1 MDKNILLGKLT
12 PFSNQRSLLVNEQQV
27 KDIVS
32 AMLDAHKKYASE
44 YDKISDYF
52 YAGGAV
58 QTAKKVYEF
67 LKKSVKY
74 TIDSEASQK
83 IMSPSAIISVGRN
96 DCKNYALFIVGILD
110 SLRRKGKFK
119 NKVFYRFASYKLLDE
134 IPHHTFAVFIDDQ
147 GNEIF
152 VDPVLSSFNE
162 RKTYFHKID
171 KSPKMSLYSVSGIFT
186 KKPKPVAT
194 AKIDITGITKA
205 PAKKIVVKVA
215 LAPAR
220 GAFLLLVGL
229 NFTGLA
235 TKLKQAF
242 VNNKNKVND
251 FWNNLGGNTNEL
263 LRKVEQGALKNRLLG
278 EDVFFLSEG
287 QMGVVDPATGTATA
301 VTVTAATPILVKV
314 AQFLASLGIDA
325 KELGDSAKQILAKQV
340 QNIVDKQQDKK
351 KQEDQQ
357 FNQNVERIVDSA
369 QVSPV
374 QQKTNYLPYLIG
386 GGLVIYF
393 ISKKK

>member
-12 PFSNQRSLLVNEQQV
+12 PFSNQRRLLVNEQQV
-27 KDIVS
+27 KDIVT
-32 AMLDAHKKYASE
+32 AMLEAHKNYANE
-44 YDKISDYF
+44 YDKISDNF
-52 YAGGAV
+52 YAGSAV
-58 QTAKKVYEF
+58 QTAKKLFQF
-67 LKKSVKY
+67 LKKNIKY
-74 TIDSEASQK
+74 TVDSEASQK
-83 IMSPSAIISVGRN
+83 IMSPSAIISIGKN
-96 DCKNYALFIVGILD
+96 DCKNYALFIVGVLD
-110 SLRRKGKFK
+110 SLKRKGYFN
-119 NKVFYRFASYKLLDE
+119 NKVFYRFASYRLLDE
-134 IPHHTFAVFIDDQ
+134 IPHHTFAVVVDDQ

-152 VDPVLSSFNE
+152 VDPVLPSFNE

-171 KSPKMSLYSVSGIFT
+171 KTPKMSLYSVSGIFT
-186 KKPKPVAT
+186 KKPKPAAT
-194 AKIDITGITKA
+194 AKIDTTGLTKA

-229 NFTGLA
+229 NFTGIA

-278 EDVFFLSEG
+278 DDVFFPSEG
-287 QMGVVDPATGTATA
+287 QIGVVEAATA
-301 VTVTAATPILVKV
+301 VTVTAATPILVKL

-340 QNIVDKQQDKK
+340 QNIVDKQQDKQK
-351 KQEDQQ
+351 EEQQE
-357 FNQNVERIVDSA
+357 FNNNVEKIVESA
-369 QVSPV
+369 EAPV
-374 QQKTNYLPYLIG
+374 ATKKNYLPYLIG
-386 GGLVIYF
+386 GGLVIYL

>member
-12 PFSNQRSLLVNEQQV
+12 PFSNQRRLLINEQQV

-32 AMLDAHKKYASE
+32 AMLEAHKNYASE
-44 YDKISDYF
+44 YDKISDNF
-52 YAGGAV
+52 YSGGAV
-58 QTAKKVYEF
+58 QTAKKIFEF
-67 LKKSVKY
+67 LKKNIKY
-74 TIDSEASQK
+74 TVDSEASQK
-83 IMSPSAIISVGRN
+83 IMSPSAIISIGKN

-110 SLRRKGKFK
+110 SLRRKGYFT
-119 NKVFYRFASYKLLDE
+119 NKVFYRFASYRLLDE
-134 IPHHTFAVFIDDQ
+134 IPHHTFAVVIDDQ

-171 KSPKMSLYSVSGIFT
+171 KTPKMSLYSVSGIFT
-186 KKPKPVAT
+186 KKPKPAAT
-194 AKIDITGITKA
+194 AKIDNTGITKA

-278 EDVFFLSEG
+278 EDVFFPSEG
-287 QMGVVDPATGTATA
+287 QIGVVEAATA

-314 AQFLASLGIDA
+314 AQFLASIGIDA

-340 QNIVDKQQDKK
+340 QNIVDKQQE
-351 KQEDQQ
+351 KQKVETQD
-357 FNQNVERIVDSA
+357 FNQNVERIVKRAEMPAA
-369 QVSPV
+369 QK
-374 QQKTNYLPYLIG
+374 QNYLPYLIG
-386 GGLVIYF
+386 GGLLIF
-393 ISKKK
+393 LIAKK

>member
-12 PFSNQRSLLVNEQQV
+12 PFSNQRRLLVNEQQV

-32 AMLDAHKKYASE
+32 AMLAAHKKYASE
-44 YDKISDYF
+44 YDKISENF
-52 YAGGAV
+52 YSGSAI
-58 QTAKKVYEF
+58 QTAKKIFEF
-67 LKKSVKY
+67 LKKNIKY
-74 TIDSEASQK
+74 TVDSEASQK

-110 SLRRKGKFK
+110 SLRRKGYFN
-119 NKVFYRFASYKLLDE
+119 NKVFYRFASYRLLDE
-134 IPHHTFAVFIDDQ
+134 IPHHTFAVVIDDQ
-147 GNEIF
+147 GNEVF
-152 VDPVLSSFNE
+152 VDPVLSTFNE
-162 RKTYFHKID
+162 KKTYFHKID
-171 KSPKMSLYSVSGIFT
+171 KTPKMSLYSVSGIFT
-186 KKPKPVAT
+186 KKPKPAAT
-194 AKIDITGITKA
+194 AKIDTTGITKA

-278 EDVFFLSEG
+278 EDVYFPSEG
-287 QMGVVDPATGTATA
+287 QIGVVEAATA

-314 AQFLASLGIDA
+314 AQFLASIGIDA

-340 QNIVDKQQDKK
+340 QNVVDKQQE
-351 KQEDQQ
+351 KQKAEAQD
-357 FNQNVERIVDSA
+357 FNRNVEKIVESA
-369 QVSPV
+369 EMPAA
-374 QQKTNYLPYLIG
+374 QKQNYLPYLIG
-386 GGLVIYF
+386 GGLVIYL

>member
-12 PFSNQRSLLVNEQQV
+12 PFSNQRRLLVNEQQV
-27 KDIVS
+27 KDIVT
-32 AMLDAHKKYASE
+32 AMLAAHKKYANE
-44 YDKISDYF
+44 YDKISENF
-52 YAGGAV
+52 YSGNAI
-58 QTAKKVYEF
+58 QTAKKIFEF
-67 LKKSVKY
+67 LKKNIKY
-74 TIDSEASQK
+74 TVDSEASQK

-110 SLRRKGKFK
+110 SLRRKGYFK

-134 IPHHTFAVFIDDQ
+134 IPHHTFAVVIDDQ

-171 KSPKMSLYSVSGIFT
+171 KDPKMSLYSVSGIFT
-186 KKPKPVAT
+186 KKPKPAAT
-194 AKIDITGITKA
+194 AKIDTTGITKA
-205 PAKKIVVKVA
+205 PAKKIVVKIA

-235 TKLKQAF
+235 TKLKKAF

-278 EDVFFLSEG
+278 EDVFFPSEG
-287 QMGVVDPATGTATA
+287 QIGVVAASTA
-301 VTVTAATPILVKV
+301 VAVASATPILVKV
-314 AQFLASLGIDA
+314 AKFLTDLGIDA
-325 KELGDSAKQILAKQV
+325 KELGESAKDILAKQV
-340 QNIVDKQQDKK
+340 QNIVDKQQE
-351 KQEDQQ
+351 KQKAEAQD
-357 FNQNVERIVDSA
+357 FNRNVETIVESA
-369 QVSPV
+369 EAPAT
-374 QQKTNYLPYLIG
+374 KTNYLPYLIG
-386 GGLVIYF
+386 GGLVIYL
-393 ISKKK
+393 INKKK

>member
-12 PFSNQRSLLVNEQQV
+12 PFSNQRRLLINEQQV

-32 AMLDAHKKYASE
+32 AMLEAHKTYASE
-44 YDKISDYF
+44 YDKISDNF
-52 YAGGAV
+52 YSGGAV
-58 QTAKKVYEF
+58 QTAKKIFEF
-67 LKKSVKY
+67 LKKNIKY
-74 TIDSEASQK
+74 TVDSEASQK
-83 IMSPSAIISVGRN
+83 IMSPSAIISIGKN

-110 SLRRKGKFK
+110 SLRRKGYFT
-119 NKVFYRFASYKLLDE
+119 NKVFYRFASYRLLDE
-134 IPHHTFAVFIDDQ
+134 IPHHTFAVVIDDQ
-147 GNEIF
+147 GNEVF

-171 KSPKMSLYSVSGIFT
+171 KTPKMSLYSVSGIFT
-186 KKPKPVAT
+186 KKPKPAAT
-194 AKIDITGITKA
+194 AKIDTTGITKA

-242 VNNKNKVND
+242 INNKNKVND

-278 EDVFFLSEG
+278 EDVFFPSEG
-287 QMGVVDPATGTATA
+287 QIGVVEAATA

-325 KELGDSAKQILAKQV
+325 KELGESAKQILAKQV
-340 QNIVDKQQDKK
+340 QNIVDKQQDKQQVQD
-351 KQEDQQ
+351 QE
-357 FNQNVERIVDSA
+357 FNRNVERIVDSA
-369 QVSPV
+369 SMPV
-374 QQKTNYLPYLIG
+374 QQKTNYIPYLIG
-386 GGLVIYF
+386 GGLLIF
-393 ISKKK
+393 LIAKK

>member
-1 MDKNILLGKLT
+1 M
-12 PFSNQRSLLVNEQQV
+12 
-27 KDIVS
+27 
-32 AMLDAHKKYASE
+32 
-44 YDKISDYF
+44 
-52 YAGGAV
+52 
-58 QTAKKVYEF
+58 
-67 LKKSVKY
+67 
-74 TIDSEASQK
+74 
-83 IMSPSAIISVGRN
+83 
-96 DCKNYALFIVGILD
+96 
-110 SLRRKGKFK
+110 RRKGYFT
-119 NKVFYRFASYKLLDE
+119 NKVFYRFASYRLLDE
-134 IPHHTFAVFIDDQ
+134 IPHHTFAVVIDDQ
-147 GNEIF
+147 GNEVY

-162 RKTYFHKID
+162 KKTYFHKID

-186 KKPKPVAT
+186 KKPKPAAT
-194 AKIDITGITKA
+194 AKIDTTGITKA

-278 EDVFFLSEG
+278 ENVFFPSEG
-287 QMGVVDPATGTATA
+287 QIGVVEAATA

-314 AQFLASLGIDA
+314 AQFLTSLGIDA
-325 KELGDSAKQILAKQV
+325 KELGESAKQILAKQV
-340 QNIVDKQQDKK
+340 QNIVSKQQDKK
-351 KQEDQQ
+351 QVQDQD
-357 FNQNVERIVDSA
+357 FNRNVERIVDSA

-374 QQKTNYLPYLIG
+374 KTKMNYLPIIIG
-386 GGLVIYF
+386 GGVILYLV
-393 ISKKK
+393 SRKK

>member
-12 PFSNQRSLLVNEQQV
+12 PFSNQRRLLVNEQQV

-44 YDKISDYF
+44 YDKISNYF

-58 QTAKKVYEF
+58 QTAKKVFEF

-83 IMSPSAIISVGRN
+83 IMSPSAIICVGRN

-134 IPHHTFAVFIDDQ
+134 IPHHTFAVVIDDQ

-171 KSPKMSLYSVSGIFT
+171 KDPKMSLYSVSGIFT
-186 KKPKPVAT
+186 KKPKPAAT
-194 AKIDITGITKA
+194 AKIDTTGITKA
-205 PAKKIVVKVA
+205 PAKKIVVKIA

-278 EDVFFLSEG
+278 EDVYFPSEG
-287 QMGVVDPATGTATA
+287 QIGVVEAATA

-314 AQFLASLGIDA
+314 AQFLTSLGIDA
-325 KELGDSAKQILAKQV
+325 KELGESAKQILAKQV
-340 QNIVDKQQDKK
+340 QNVVDKAQEKQKAEAQD
-351 KQEDQQ
+351 
-357 FNQNVERIVDSA
+357 FNKNVETIVESA
-369 QVSPV
+369 EVPSAT
-374 QQKTNYLPYLIG
+374 KTNYLPYLIG
-386 GGLVIYF
+386 GGLVIYL

>member
-12 PFSNQRSLLVNEQQV
+12 PFSNQKRLLVSEQQV

-32 AMLDAHKKYASE
+32 AMLEAHKTYANE
-44 YDKISDYF
+44 YDKISDNF
-52 YAGGAV
+52 YSGNAV
-58 QTAKKVYEF
+58 QSAKKIFKF
-67 LKKSVKY
+67 LKENIKY
-74 TIDSEASQK
+74 TVDSEANQR
-83 IMSPSAIISVGRN
+83 IMSPSAIISVGKN
-96 DCKNYALFIVGILD
+96 DCKNYALMIVGLLH
-110 SLRRKGKFK
+110 SMVRKGYFS
-119 NKVFYRFASYKLLDE
+119 NKVFYRFASYRLLDE
-134 IPHHTFAVFIDDQ
+134 IPHHTFAVLIDDN

-152 VDPVLSSFNE
+152 IDPVLSTFNE

-171 KSPKMSLYSVSGIFT
+171 KTPKMSLYSVSGIFT
-186 KKPKPVAT
+186 KKPKPAPT
-194 AKIDITGITKA
+194 AKIDTTGITKA

-278 EDVFFLSEG
+278 EDVYFPSEG
-287 QMGVVDPATGTATA
+287 QIGVVEAATA

-314 AQFLASLGIDA
+314 AQFLASIGIDA

-340 QNIVDKQQDKK
+340 QNVVDKQQE
-351 KQEDQQ
+351 KQKAEAQD
-357 FNQNVERIVDSA
+357 FNRNVEKIVESA
-369 QVSPV
+369 EMPV
-374 QQKTNYLPYLIG
+374 QQKTNYIPYLIG
-386 GGLVIYF
+386 GGLLIF
-393 ISKKK
+393 LISKK

>member
-12 PFSNQRSLLVNEQQV
+12 PFSNQRRLLINEQQV

-32 AMLDAHKKYASE
+32 AMLEAHKTYASE
-44 YDKISDYF
+44 YDKISDNF
-52 YAGGAV
+52 YSGGAV
-58 QTAKKVYEF
+58 QTAKKIFEF
-67 LKKSVKY
+67 LKKNIKY
-74 TIDSEASQK
+74 TVDSEASQK
-83 IMSPSAIISVGRN
+83 IMSPSAIISIGKN

-110 SLRRKGKFK
+110 SLRRKGYFT
-119 NKVFYRFASYKLLDE
+119 NKVFYRFASYRLLDR
-134 IPHHTFAVFIDDQ
+134 IPHHTFAVVIDDK
-147 GNEIF
+147 GNEVF

-186 KKPKPVAT
+186 KKPKPAAT
-194 AKIDITGITKA
+194 AKIDTTGITKA

-278 EDVFFLSEG
+278 EDVFFPSEG
-287 QMGVVDPATGTATA
+287 QIGVVEAATA

-325 KELGDSAKQILAKQV
+325 KELGESAKQILAKQV
-340 QNIVDKQQDKK
+340 QNIVDKQQDK
-351 KQEDQQ
+351 QQLQDQD
-357 FNQNVERIVDSA
+357 FNRNVEKIVESA
-369 QVSPV
+369 EMPAA
-374 QQKTNYLPYLIG
+374 QKQNYLPYLIG
-386 GGLVIYF
+386 GGLVIYL

>member
-12 PFSNQRSLLVNEQQV
+12 PFSNQRRLLVNEQQV
-27 KDIVS
+27 KDIVT
-32 AMLDAHKKYASE
+32 AMLEAHKTYASE
-44 YDKISDYF
+44 YDKISDNF
-52 YAGGAV
+52 YSGNAV
-58 QTAKKVYEF
+58 QSAKKIFKF
-67 LKKSVKY
+67 LKENIKY
-74 TIDSEASQK
+74 TVDSEANQR
-83 IMSPSAIISVGRN
+83 IMSPSAIISVGKN
-96 DCKNYALFIVGILD
+96 DCKNYALMIVGLLD
-110 SLRRKGKFK
+110 SMRRKGYFS
-119 NKVFYRFASYKLLDE
+119 NKVFYRFASYRLLDE
-134 IPHHTFAVFIDDQ
+134 IPHHTFAVVIDDQ
-147 GNEIF
+147 GNEVF

-186 KKPKPVAT
+186 KKPKPAAT
-194 AKIDITGITKA
+194 AKIDTTGITKA

-220 GAFLLLVGL
+220 GAFVLLVGL

-278 EDVFFLSEG
+278 EDVYFPSEG
-287 QMGVVDPATGTATA
+287 QIGVVEAATA

-314 AQFLASLGIDA
+314 AQFLTSLGIDA
-325 KELGDSAKQILAKQV
+325 KELGESAKQILAKQV
-340 QNIVDKQQDKK
+340 QNVVDKAQEKQKAEAQD
-351 KQEDQQ
+351 
-357 FNQNVERIVDSA
+357 FNRNVETIVNSA
-369 QVSPV
+369 EMPSAT
-374 QQKTNYLPYLIG
+374 KTNYLPYLIG
-386 GGLVIYF
+386 GGLVIYL
-393 ISKKK
+393 ITKKK

>member
-12 PFSNQRSLLVNEQQV
+12 PFSNQKRLLVSEQQV

-32 AMLDAHKKYASE
+32 AMLEAHKTYASE
-44 YDKISDYF
+44 YDKISDNF
-52 YAGGAV
+52 YSGNAV
-58 QTAKKVYEF
+58 QSAKKIFKF
-67 LKKSVKY
+67 LKENIKY
-74 TIDSEASQK
+74 TVDSEANQR
-83 IMSPSAIISVGRN
+83 IMSPSAIISVGKN
-96 DCKNYALFIVGILD
+96 DCKNYALFIIGCLD
-110 SLRRKGKFK
+110 SMRRKGYFN
-119 NKVFYRFASYKLLDE
+119 NKVFYRFASYRLLDE
-134 IPHHTFAVFIDDQ
+134 IPHHTFAVVIDDN
-147 GNEIF
+147 GNEVF
-152 VDPVLSSFNE
+152 VDPVLSTFNE

-171 KSPKMSLYSVSGIFT
+171 KTPKMSLYSVSGIFT
-186 KKPKPVAT
+186 KKPKPAAT
-194 AKIDITGITKA
+194 AKIDTTGITKA

-263 LRKVEQGALKNRLLG
+263 LRKVEQGALKNRLFG
-278 EDVFFLSEG
+278 DDVFFPSEG
-287 QMGVVDPATGTATA
+287 QIGVVEAATA

-340 QNIVDKQQDKK
+340 QNIVDKQQDKQK
-351 KQEDQQ
+351 EEQQEFD
-357 FNQNVERIVDSA
+357 NNVEKIVKSA
-369 QVSPV
+369 EAPAAT
-374 QQKTNYLPYLIG
+374 KKNYLPYLIG
-386 GGLVIYF
+386 GGLIIYL
-393 ISKKK
+393 INKKK

>member
-1 MDKNILLGKLT
+1 
-12 PFSNQRSLLVNEQQV
+12 
-27 KDIVS
+27 
-32 AMLDAHKKYASE
+32 MLEAHKTYASE
-44 YDKISDYF
+44 YDKISDNF

-58 QTAKKVYEF
+58 QTAKKIFQF
-67 LKKSVKY
+67 LKKNIKY
-74 TIDSEASQK
+74 TVDSEASQK
-83 IMSPSAIISVGRN
+83 IMSPSAIISIGKN
-96 DCKNYALFIVGILD
+96 DCKNYALFIVGVLD
-110 SLRRKGKFK
+110 SLKRKGYFK
-119 NKVFYRFASYKLLDE
+119 NKVFYRFASYRLLDE
-134 IPHHTFAVFIDDQ
+134 IPHHTFAVVVDDN

-186 KKPKPVAT
+186 KKPKPAAT
-194 AKIDITGITKA
+194 AKIDTTGITKA
-205 PAKKIVVKVA
+205 PGKKIVVKVA

-314 AQFLASLGIDA
+314 AKFLADLGIDA

-340 QNIVDKQQDKK
+340 QNIVDKQQDKQK
-351 KQEDQQ
+351 AEAQD
-357 FNQNVERIVDSA
+357 FNRNVERIVDSA
-369 QVSPV
+369 NMPA
-374 QQKTNYLPYLIG
+374 QQKTNYLPYIIG
-386 GGLVIYF
+386 GGVIIF
-393 ISKKK
+393 LIAKK

>member
-12 PFSNQRSLLVNEQQV
+12 PFSNQRRLLINEQQV

-32 AMLDAHKKYASE
+32 AMLEAHKTYASE
-44 YDKISDYF
+44 YDKISDNF
-52 YAGGAV
+52 YPGGAV
-58 QTAKKVYEF
+58 QTAKKIFEF
-67 LKKSVKY
+67 LKKNIKY
-74 TIDSEASQK
+74 TVDSEASQK
-83 IMSPSAIISVGRN
+83 IMSPSAIISIGKN

-110 SLRRKGKFK
+110 SLRRKGYFT
-119 NKVFYRFASYKLLDE
+119 NKVFYRFASYRLLDE
-134 IPHHTFAVFIDDQ
+134 IPHHTFAVVNDDQ

-171 KSPKMSLYSVSGIFT
+171 KTPKMSLYSVSGIFT
-186 KKPKPVAT
+186 KKPKPAAT
-194 AKIDITGITKA
+194 AKIDTTGITKA

-278 EDVFFLSEG
+278 EDVFFPSEG
-287 QMGVVDPATGTATA
+287 QIGVVEAATA

-340 QNIVDKQQDKK
+340 QNIVDKQQDK
-351 KQEDQQ
+351 QQVQDQD
-357 FNQNVERIVDSA
+357 FNRNVERIVDSA

-374 QQKTNYLPYLIG
+374 QTKMNYLPIIIG
-386 GGLVIYF
+386 GGVILYLV
-393 ISKKK
+393 SRKK

>member
-12 PFSNQRSLLVNEQQV
+12 PFSNQRRLLVNEQQV

-32 AMLDAHKKYASE
+32 AMLEAHKTYASE
-44 YDKISDYF
+44 YDKISDNF
-52 YAGGAV
+52 YSGGAI
-58 QTAKKVYEF
+58 QTAKKLFQF
-67 LKKSVKY
+67 LKKNVKY

-83 IMSPSAIISVGRN
+83 IMSPSAIISIGKN
-96 DCKNYALFIVGILD
+96 DCKNYALFIVGVLD
-110 SLRRKGKFK
+110 SLKRKGYFN
-119 NKVFYRFASYKLLDE
+119 NKVFYRFASYRLLDE
-134 IPHHTFAVFIDDQ
+134 IPHHTFAVVVDDN

-186 KKPKPVAT
+186 KKSKPAAT
-194 AKIDITGITKA
+194 AKIDTTGITKA

-278 EDVFFLSEG
+278 KDVFFPSEG
-287 QMGVVDPATGTATA
+287 QIGVVEAATA

-340 QNIVDKQQDKK
+340 QNIVDKQQDKQK
-351 KQEDQQ
+351 EQDQQ

-369 QVSPV
+369 NMPV
-374 QQKTNYLPYLIG
+374 QQKQNYLPYIIG
-386 GGLVIYF
+386 GGLLIF
-393 ISKKK
+393 LIAKK

>member
-12 PFSNQRSLLVNEQQV
+12 PFSNQRKLLVNEQQV

-32 AMLDAHKKYASE
+32 AMLAAHKKYANE
-44 YDKISDYF
+44 YDKISDNF
-52 YAGGAV
+52 YSGSAI
-58 QTAKKVYEF
+58 QTAKKIFEF
-67 LKKSVKY
+67 LKKNIKY
-74 TIDSEASQK
+74 TVDSEASQK

-96 DCKNYALFIVGILD
+96 DCKNYALFIVGVLD

-134 IPHHTFAVFIDDQ
+134 IPHHTFAVVIDDD
-147 GNEIF
+147 GNEVF

-171 KSPKMSLYSVSGIFT
+171 KDPKMSLYSVSGIFT
-186 KKPKPVAT
+186 KKPKPAAT
-194 AKIDITGITKA
+194 AKIDTTGITKA
-205 PAKKIVVKVA
+205 PAKKIVVKIA

-235 TKLKQAF
+235 TKLKKAF
-242 VNNKNKVND
+242 VNNKSKVND

-278 EDVFFLSEG
+278 EDVYFPSEG
-287 QMGVVDPATGTATA
+287 QIGVVEAATA

-314 AQFLASLGIDA
+314 AKFLTDLGIDA
-325 KELGDSAKQILAKQV
+325 KELGESAKDILAKQV
-340 QNIVDKQQDKK
+340 QNIVDKQQE
-351 KQEDQQ
+351 KQKAEAQD
-357 FNQNVERIVDSA
+357 FNRNVETIVDSA
-369 QVSPV
+369 EAPAT
-374 QQKTNYLPYLIG
+374 KTNYLFYLIG

>member
-12 PFSNQRSLLVNEQQV
+12 PFSNQRRLLVNEQQV

-32 AMLDAHKKYASE
+32 AMLEAHKTYASE
-44 YDKISDYF
+44 YDKISDNF
-52 YAGGAV
+52 YAGGPV
-58 QTAKKVYEF
+58 QTAKKLFQF
-67 LKKSVKY
+67 LKKNIKY
-74 TIDSEASQK
+74 TVDSEASQK
-83 IMSPSAIISVGRN
+83 IMSPSAIISIGKN
-96 DCKNYALFIVGILD
+96 DCKNYALFIVGVLD
-110 SLRRKGKFK
+110 SLKRKGYFT
-119 NKVFYRFASYKLLDE
+119 NKIFYRFASYRLLDE
-134 IPHHTFAVFIDDQ
+134 IPHHTFAVVVDDN

-186 KKPKPVAT
+186 KKPKPAAT
-194 AKIDITGITKA
+194 AKIDTTGITKA

-278 EDVFFLSEG
+278 EDVFFASEG
-287 QMGVVDPATGTATA
+287 QIGVVEAATA

-340 QNIVDKQQDKK
+340 QNIVDKQQDKQK
-351 KQEDQQ
+351 EEDQQ
-357 FNQNVERIVDSA
+357 FNKNVERIVDSA

-386 GGLVIYF
+386 GGLVIYL

>member
-12 PFSNQRSLLVNEQQV
+12 PFSNQRRLLINEQQV

-32 AMLDAHKKYASE
+32 AMLEAHKTYASE
-44 YDKISDYF
+44 YDKISDNF
-52 YAGGAV
+52 YSGGAV
-58 QTAKKVYEF
+58 QTAKKIFEF
-67 LKKSVKY
+67 LKKNIKY
-74 TIDSEASQK
+74 TVDSEASQK
-83 IMSPSAIISVGRN
+83 IMSPSAIISIGKN

-110 SLRRKGKFK
+110 SLRRKGYFT
-119 NKVFYRFASYKLLDE
+119 NKVFYRFASYRLLDE
-134 IPHHTFAVFIDDQ
+134 IPHHTFAVVIDDQ

-186 KKPKPVAT
+186 KKPKPAAT
-194 AKIDITGITKA
+194 AKIDTTGITKA

-278 EDVFFLSEG
+278 DDVFFPSEG
-287 QMGVVDPATGTATA
+287 QIGVVEAATA

-314 AQFLASLGIDA
+314 AQFLASIGIDA

-340 QNIVDKQQDKK
+340 QNIVDKQQDKQK
-351 KQEDQQ
+351 EEQQEFD
-357 FNQNVERIVDSA
+357 NNVEKIVESA
-369 QVSPV
+369 QAPV
-374 QQKTNYLPYLIG
+374 ATNKNYLPYLIG
-386 GGLVIYF
+386 GGLLIF
-393 ISKKK
+393 LIAKK

>member
-12 PFSNQRSLLVNEQQV
+12 PFSNQRRLLINEQQV

-32 AMLDAHKKYASE
+32 AMLEAHKTYASE
-44 YDKISDYF
+44 YDKISDNF
-52 YAGGAV
+52 YSGGAV
-58 QTAKKVYEF
+58 QTAKKIFEF
-67 LKKSVKY
+67 LKKNIKY
-74 TIDSEASQK
+74 TVDSEASQK
-83 IMSPSAIISVGRN
+83 IMSPSAIISIGKN

-110 SLRRKGKFK
+110 SLRRKGYFT
-119 NKVFYRFASYKLLDE
+119 NKVFYRFASYRLLDE
-134 IPHHTFAVFIDDQ
+134 IPHHTFAVVIDDQ
-147 GNEIF
+147 GNEVF

-186 KKPKPVAT
+186 KKPKPAAT
-194 AKIDITGITKA
+194 AKIDTTGITKA

-278 EDVFFLSEG
+278 EDVFFPSEG
-287 QMGVVDPATGTATA
+287 QIGVVEAATA

-314 AQFLASLGIDA
+314 AQFLTSLGIDA
-325 KELGDSAKQILAKQV
+325 KELGESAKQILAKQV
-340 QNIVDKQQDKK
+340 QNIVDKQQDK
-351 KQEDQQ
+351 QQVQDQD
-357 FNQNVERIVDSA
+357 FNRNVERIVDSA
-369 QVSPV
+369 EMPAA
-374 QQKTNYLPYLIG
+374 QKQNYLPYLIG
-386 GGLVIYF
+386 GGLVIYL

>member
-1 MDKNILLGKLT
+1 VLIDDNG
-12 PFSNQRSLLVNEQQV
+12 NE
-27 KDIVS
+27 
-32 AMLDAHKKYASE
+32 
-44 YDKISDYF
+44 
-52 YAGGAV
+52 
-58 QTAKKVYEF
+58 
-67 LKKSVKY
+67 
-74 TIDSEASQK
+74 
-83 IMSPSAIISVGRN
+83 
-96 DCKNYALFIVGILD
+96 
-110 SLRRKGKFK
+110 
-119 NKVFYRFASYKLLDE
+119 
-134 IPHHTFAVFIDDQ
+134 VFI
-147 GNEIF
+147 
-152 VDPVLSSFNE
+152 DPVLSSFNE

-186 KKPKPVAT
+186 KKTKPAAT
-194 AKIDITGITKA
+194 AKIDTTGITKA

-278 EDVFFLSEG
+278 EDVFFPSEG
-287 QMGVVDPATGTATA
+287 QVGVVEAATA

-340 QNIVDKQQDKK
+340 QNIVDKQQDKQK
-351 KQEDQQ
+351 AQDQD
-357 FNQNVERIVDSA
+357 FNRNVEKIVNSA
-369 QVSPV
+369 EGPAAG
-374 QQKTNYLPYLIG
+374 KTNYLPYVIG
-386 GGLVIYF
+386 GGLLIF
-393 ISKKK
+393 LIAKK

>member
-12 PFSNQRSLLVNEQQV
+12 PFSNQKRLLVSEQQV

-32 AMLDAHKKYASE
+32 AMLEAHKTYASE
-44 YDKISDYF
+44 YDKISDNF
-52 YAGGAV
+52 YSGNAV
-58 QTAKKVYEF
+58 QSAKKIFKF
-67 LKKSVKY
+67 LKENIKY
-74 TIDSEASQK
+74 TVDSEDNQR
-83 IMSPSAIISVGRN
+83 IMSPSAIISVGKN
-96 DCKNYALFIVGILD
+96 DCKNYALFIIGCLD
-110 SLRRKGKFK
+110 SMRRKGYFN
-119 NKVFYRFASYKLLDE
+119 NKVFYRFASYRLLDE
-134 IPHHTFAVFIDDQ
+134 IPHHTFAVVVDDN

-171 KSPKMSLYSVSGIFT
+171 KTPKMSLYSVSGIFT
-186 KKPKPVAT
+186 KKPKPAAT
-194 AKIDITGITKA
+194 AKIDTTGITKA

-229 NFTGLA
+229 NFTGIA

-263 LRKVEQGALKNRLLG
+263 LRKVEQGAVKNRLLG
-278 EDVFFLSEG
+278 DDVFFPSEG
-287 QMGVVDPATGTATA
+287 QIGVVEAATA
-301 VTVTAATPILVKV
+301 VTVTAATPILVKL

-325 KELGDSAKQILAKQV
+325 KELGESAKQILAKQV
-340 QNIVDKQQDKK
+340 QNIVDKQQDK
-351 KQEDQQ
+351 QDVQDQD
-357 FNQNVERIVDSA
+357 FNRNVERIVDSA
-369 QVSPV
+369 QAPAT
-374 QQKTNYLPYLIG
+374 KTNYLPYLIG

>member
-12 PFSNQRSLLVNEQQV
+12 PFSNQKRLLVSEQQV

-32 AMLDAHKKYASE
+32 AMLEAHKTYASE
-44 YDKISDYF
+44 YDKISDNF
-52 YAGGAV
+52 YSGNAV
-58 QTAKKVYEF
+58 QSAKKIFKF
-67 LKKSVKY
+67 LKENIKY
-74 TIDSEASQK
+74 TVDSEANQR
-83 IMSPSAIISVGRN
+83 IMSPSAIISVGKN
-96 DCKNYALFIVGILD
+96 DCKNYALMIVGLLD
-110 SLRRKGKFK
+110 SMRRKGYFT
-119 NKVFYRFASYKLLDE
+119 NKVFYRFASYRLLDE
-134 IPHHTFAVFIDDQ
+134 IPHHTFAVVIDDN

-186 KKPKPVAT
+186 KKPKPAAT
-194 AKIDITGITKA
+194 AKIDTTGITKA

-278 EDVFFLSEG
+278 EDVFFPSEG
-287 QMGVVDPATGTATA
+287 QIGVVEAATA

-340 QNIVDKQQDKK
+340 QNVVDKQQE
-351 KQEDQQ
+351 KQKAEAQN
-357 FNQNVERIVDSA
+357 FNKNVERIVESA
-369 QVSPV
+369 EMPAA
-374 QQKTNYLPYLIG
+374 QKQNYLPYLIG
-386 GGLVIYF
+386 GGLLIF
-393 ISKKK
+393 LIAKK

>member
-12 PFSNQRSLLVNEQQV
+12 PFSNQKRLLVSEQQV

-32 AMLDAHKKYASE
+32 AMLEAHKTYASE
-44 YDKISDYF
+44 YDKISDNF
-52 YAGGAV
+52 YSGNAV
-58 QTAKKVYEF
+58 QSAKKIFKF
-67 LKKSVKY
+67 LKENIKY
-74 TIDSEASQK
+74 TVDSEANQR
-83 IMSPSAIISVGRN
+83 IMSPSAIISVGKN
-96 DCKNYALFIVGILD
+96 DCKNYALMIVGLLD
-110 SLRRKGKFK
+110 SMRRKGYFT

-134 IPHHTFAVFIDDQ
+134 IPHHTFAVVIDDN
-147 GNEIF
+147 GNEVF

-186 KKPKPVAT
+186 KKPKPSAT
-194 AKIDITGITKA
+194 AKIDTTGITKA

-278 EDVFFLSEG
+278 EDVFFPSEG
-287 QMGVVDPATGTATA
+287 QIGVVEAATA
-301 VTVTAATPILVKV
+301 VTVTTATPILVKV

-325 KELGDSAKQILAKQV
+325 KELGESAKQILAKQV
-340 QNIVDKQQDKK
+340 QNIVDKQQDK
-351 KQEDQQ
+351 QQVQDQD
-357 FNQNVERIVDSA
+357 FNKNVERIVDSA

-374 QQKTNYLPYLIG
+374 QTKKNYLPIIIG
-386 GGLVIYF
+386 GGVILYLV
-393 ISKKK
+393 SRKK

>member
-12 PFSNQRSLLVNEQQV
+12 PFSNQRRLLINEQQV

-32 AMLDAHKKYASE
+32 AMLSAHKTYASE
-44 YDKISDYF
+44 YDKISDNF
-52 YAGGAV
+52 YSGNAI
-58 QTAKKVYEF
+58 QTAKKLFQF
-67 LKKSVKY
+67 LKKNIKY
-74 TIDSEASQK
+74 TVDSEASQK
-83 IMSPSAIISVGRN
+83 IMSPSAIISIGKN

-110 SLRRKGKFK
+110 SLRRKGYFT
-119 NKVFYRFASYKLLDE
+119 NKVFYRFASYRLLDE
-134 IPHHTFAVFIDDQ
+134 IPHHTFAVVIDDQ
-147 GNEIF
+147 GNEVFI
-152 VDPVLSSFNE
+152 DPVLSSFNE

-171 KSPKMSLYSVSGIFT
+171 KTPKMSLYSVSGIFT
-186 KKPKPVAT
+186 KKPKPAAT
-194 AKIDITGITKA
+194 AKIDTTGITKA

-251 FWNNLGGNTNEL
+251 LWNNLGGNTNEL

-278 EDVFFLSEG
+278 EDVYFPSEG
-287 QMGVVDPATGTATA
+287 QIGVVEAATA

-314 AQFLASLGIDA
+314 AQFLASIGIDA
-325 KELGDSAKQILAKQV
+325 KELGESAKQILAKQV
-340 QNIVDKQQDKK
+340 QNIVDKQQDK
-351 KQEDQQ
+351 QDVQNQ
-357 FNQNVERIVDSA
+357 DFNRNVEKIVDSA
-369 QVSPV
+369 QAPAT
-374 QQKTNYLPYLIG
+374 KTNYLPYLIG
-386 GGLVIYF
+386 GGLVIYY

>member
-12 PFSNQRSLLVNEQQV
+12 PFSNQRRLLINEQQV

-32 AMLDAHKKYASE
+32 AMLEAHKTYASE
-44 YDKISDYF
+44 YDKISDNF
-52 YAGGAV
+52 YSGGAV
-58 QTAKKVYEF
+58 QTAKKIFEF
-67 LKKSVKY
+67 LKKNIKY
-74 TIDSEASQK
+74 TVDSEASQK
-83 IMSPSAIISVGRN
+83 IMSPSAIISIGKN

-110 SLRRKGKFK
+110 SLRRKGYFT
-119 NKVFYRFASYKLLDE
+119 NKVFYRFASYRLLDE
-134 IPHHTFAVFIDDQ
+134 IPHHTFAVVIDDQ

-186 KKPKPVAT
+186 KKPKPAAT
-194 AKIDITGITKA
+194 AKIDTTGITKA
-205 PAKKIVVKVA
+205 PTKKIVVKVA

-242 VNNKNKVND
+242 INNKNKVND

-278 EDVFFLSEG
+278 EDVFFPSEG
-287 QMGVVDPATGTATA
+287 QIGVVEAATA

-314 AQFLASLGIDA
+314 AQFLASIGIDA
-325 KELGDSAKQILAKQV
+325 KELGESAKQILAKQV
-340 QNIVDKQQDKK
+340 QNIVDKQQDK
-351 KQEDQQ
+351 QEVQDQD
-357 FNQNVERIVDSA
+357 FNRNVERIVDSA

-374 QQKTNYLPYLIG
+374 QTKMNYLPIIIG
-386 GGLVIYF
+386 GGVILYLV
-393 ISKKK
+393 SRKK

>member
-12 PFSNQRSLLVNEQQV
+12 PFSNQRRLLVNEQQV

-32 AMLDAHKKYASE
+32 AMLEAHKKYASE
-44 YDKISDYF
+44 YDKISDNF
-52 YAGGAV
+52 YSGGAI
-58 QTAKKVYEF
+58 QTAKKIFQF
-67 LKKSVKY
+67 LKKNIKY
-74 TIDSEASQK
+74 TVDSEASQK
-83 IMSPSAIISVGRN
+83 IMSPSAIISIGKN

-110 SLRRKGKFK
+110 SLRRKGYFS
-119 NKVFYRFASYKLLDE
+119 NKVFYRFASYSLLDE
-134 IPHHTFAVFIDDQ
+134 IPHHTFAVVIDDQ
-147 GNEIF
+147 GNEVF

-171 KSPKMSLYSVSGIFT
+171 KSPKMSIYSVSGIFT
-186 KKPKPVAT
+186 KKPKPAAT
-194 AKIDITGITKA
+194 AKIDTAGLTKA

-229 NFTGLA
+229 NFTGIA

-278 EDVFFLSEG
+278 EDVFFPSEG
-287 QMGVVDPATGTATA
+287 QIGVVEAATA
-301 VTVTAATPILVKV
+301 VTVTAATPILVKL
-314 AQFLASLGIDA
+314 AKFLTDLGIDA
-325 KELGDSAKQILAKQV
+325 KELGESAKDILAKQV
-340 QNIVDKQQDKK
+340 QNIVDKQQE
-351 KQEDQQ
+351 KQKAENQQ

-369 QVSPV
+369 EMPAA
-374 QQKTNYLPYLIG
+374 QKQNYLPYLIG
-386 GGLVIYF
+386 GGLLIF
-393 ISKKK
+393 LIAKK

>member
-1 MDKNILLGKLT
+1 MDKNIILGKLT
-12 PFSNQRSLLVNEQQV
+12 PFSNQRRLLVNEQQV

-32 AMLDAHKKYASE
+32 AMLEAHKTYANE
-44 YDKISDYF
+44 YDKISDNF

-58 QTAKKVYEF
+58 QTAKKLFQF
-67 LKKSVKY
+67 LKKNIKY
-74 TIDSEASQK
+74 TVDSEASQK
-83 IMSPSAIISVGRN
+83 IMSPSAIISIGRN

-110 SLRRKGKFK
+110 SLRRKGYFN
-119 NKVFYRFASYKLLDE
+119 NKVFYRFASYRLLDE
-134 IPHHTFAVFIDDQ
+134 IPHHTFAVVIDDQ

-171 KSPKMSLYSVSGIFT
+171 KTPKMSLYSVSGIFK
-186 KKPKPVAT
+186 KKPKPAAT
-194 AKIDITGITKA
+194 AKIDTTGLTKA

-229 NFTGLA
+229 NFTGIA

-242 VNNKNKVND
+242 INNKNKVND

-278 EDVFFLSEG
+278 DDVFFPSEG
-287 QMGVVDPATGTATA
+287 QIGVVEAATA
-301 VTVTAATPILVKV
+301 VTVTAATPILVKL

-340 QNIVDKQQDKK
+340 QNIVDKQQDKQK
-351 KQEDQQ
+351 EKQQE
-357 FNQNVERIVDSA
+357 FNNNVEKIVDSA
-369 QVSPV
+369 EAPAAAKQ
-374 QQKTNYLPYLIG
+374 NYLPYLIG
-386 GGLVIYF
+386 GGLVIYL

>member
-12 PFSNQRSLLVNEQQV
+12 PFSNQKRLLVSEQQV

-32 AMLDAHKKYASE
+32 AMLEAHKTYASE
-44 YDKISDYF
+44 YDKISDNF
-52 YAGGAV
+52 YSGNAV
-58 QTAKKVYEF
+58 QSAKKIFKF
-67 LKKSVKY
+67 LKENIKY
-74 TIDSEASQK
+74 TVDSEANQR
-83 IMSPSAIISVGRN
+83 IMSPSAIISVGKN
-96 DCKNYALFIVGILD
+96 DCKNYALMIVGLLH
-110 SLRRKGKFK
+110 SMVRKGYFS
-119 NKVFYRFASYKLLDE
+119 NKVFYRFASYRLLDE
-134 IPHHTFAVFIDDQ
+134 IPHHTFAVVVDDQ
-147 GNEIF
+147 GNEVF
-152 VDPVLSSFNE
+152 VDPVLSTFNE

-171 KSPKMSLYSVSGIFT
+171 KTPKMSLYSVSGIFT
-186 KKPKPVAT
+186 KKPKPAAT
-194 AKIDITGITKA
+194 AKIDTTGITKA

-278 EDVFFLSEG
+278 EDVFFPSEG
-287 QMGVVDPATGTATA
+287 QIGVVEAATA

-325 KELGDSAKQILAKQV
+325 KELGESAKQILAKQV
-340 QNIVDKQQDKK
+340 QNIVDKQQDK
-351 KQEDQQ
+351 QQVQDQD
-357 FNQNVERIVDSA
+357 FNRNVERIVDSA

-374 QQKTNYLPYLIG
+374 QTKINYLPYLIG

>member
-12 PFSNQRSLLVNEQQV
+12 AFSNQRRLLVNEQQV
-27 KDIVS
+27 KDIVT
-32 AMLDAHKKYASE
+32 AMLEAHKTYASE
-44 YDKISDYF
+44 YDKISENF

-58 QTAKKVYEF
+58 QTAKKLFQF
-67 LKKSVKY
+67 LKKNIRY
-74 TIDSEASQK
+74 TVDSEASQK
-83 IMSPSAIISVGRN
+83 IMSPSAIISIGRN
-96 DCKNYALFIVGILD
+96 DCKNYALFIVGVLD
-110 SLRRKGKFK
+110 SLKRKGFFN

-134 IPHHTFAVFIDDQ
+134 IPHHTFAVVIDNQ
-147 GNEIF
+147 GNEIY
-152 VDPVLSSFNE
+152 VDPVLSTFNE

-186 KKPKPVAT
+186 KKPKPTAT
-194 AKIDITGITKA
+194 AKIDTAGITKA

-235 TKLKQAF
+235 TKLKKAF

-278 EDVFFLSEG
+278 EDVFFPSEG
-287 QMGVVDPATGTATA
+287 QIGVVEAATA

-314 AQFLASLGIDA
+314 AQFLTSLGIDA
-325 KELGDSAKQILAKQV
+325 KELGESAKQILAKQV
-340 QNIVDKQQDKK
+340 QNVVDKQQDKQK
-351 KQEDQQ
+351 EENIE
-357 FNQNVERIVDSA
+357 FNNNVKRIVDSA
-369 QVSPV
+369 SMPAP
-374 QQKTNYLPYLIG
+374 KTNYLPYIIG
-386 GGLVIYF
+386 GGLIVFLIA
-393 ISKKK
+393 KK